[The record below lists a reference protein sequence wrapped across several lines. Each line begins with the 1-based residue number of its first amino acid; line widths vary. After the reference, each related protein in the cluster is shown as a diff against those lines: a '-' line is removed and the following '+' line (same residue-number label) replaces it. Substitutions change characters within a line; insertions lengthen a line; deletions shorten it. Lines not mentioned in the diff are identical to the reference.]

1 MQKIIFTSAILT
13 TIVVLS
19 SCSLTGEREDA
30 MQLEGMMPKEDN
42 ATIDAMMKKTDQN
55 NDAEKKEASDAMT
68 TR

>member
-19 SCSLTGEREDA
+19 SCSPTGEREDA

-55 NDAEKKEASDAMT
+55 NDAEKKEASDAMM